1 MPSNKPRLM
10 TYTDKETI
18 EKFEII
24 SKQENRSMSKQL
36 EYIVKQ
42 YINNYEQR
50 NGSINT
56 MNIVN
61 NQNGT
66 IENSFNNMK

>member
-10 TYTDKETI
+10 TYTEKETI

-56 MNIVN
+56 VNIGRDN
-61 NQNGT
+61 NGT
-66 IENSFNNMK
+66 INM